1 MDQSLKCC
9 NKNKKNLYNYA
20 SDNLSIGCMEFMLV
34 TSVNSF
40 KCILKNKLA
49 SGGISMNRVLD
60 AVVLG
65 GSFLIYF
72 VKLFIFINV
81 IIYV

>member
-1 MDQSLKCC
+1 
-9 NKNKKNLYNYA
+9 
-20 SDNLSIGCMEFMLV
+20 MEFMLV

-40 KCILKNKLA
+40 KCILKNKFV

-65 GSFLIYF
+65 GSFLIN
-72 VKLFIFINV
+72 INL
-81 IIYV
+81 IYSGNSQLTKYYQTNLHTFLICHKHDELQK